1 MISDVALKEVGY
13 TESANNANKYSKELN
28 RPAESWCA
36 DFVSWCA
43 IKSGEIVL
51 NSASVQAWFE
61 WAKAKNYLVPVA
73 TSVKNDLLL
82 FSWNGQ
88 QLEHIG
94 INLGYNKNTHLFD
107 TVEGNTSADNTGSQA
122 NGDCVSL
129 KHRPPSC
136 IKYAVRPQWRNN
148 K

>member
-13 TESANNANKYSKELN
+13 TEGANNVNKYSKELN
-28 RPAESWCA
+28 RLAESWCA

-51 NSASVQAWFE
+51 NSASVQAWYE
-61 WAKAKNYLVPVA
+61 WAKAKNYIVPVA

-82 FSWNGQ
+82 FSFTGTHI
-88 QLEHIG
+88 EHIG
-94 INLGYNKNTHLFD
+94 INLGWNPNTHLFD
-107 TVEGNTSADNTGSQA
+107 TVEGNTSASSTSSQSQ
-122 NGDCVSL
+122 GDCVAL

-136 IKYAVRPQWRNN
+136 IKYAIRPQWRN

>member
-13 TESANNANKYSKELN
+13 TEGANNVNKYSKELN

-51 NSASVQAWFE
+51 NSSNVQAWYE
-61 WAKAKNYLVPVA
+61 WAKAKNYIVPVA
-73 TSVKNDLLL
+73 TSVKNDLLI
-82 FSWNGQ
+82 FSWNGVA
-88 QLEHIG
+88 LEHIG

-107 TVEGNTSADNTGSQA
+107 TVEGNTSQDNTGSQA
-122 NGDCVSL
+122 NGDCVAL

-136 IKYAVRPQWRNN
+136 VKYAVRIPWRN

>member
-1 MISDVALKEVGY
+1 VISDIALKEVGY
-13 TESANNANKYSKELN
+13 TESANNANKYSAELK

-43 IKSGEIVL
+43 IKAGETVL
-51 NSASVQAWFE
+51 NSPSVQAWFE

-73 TSVKNDLLL
+73 TSKKNDLLL
-82 FSWNGQ
+82 FSWSGT

-94 INLGYNKNTHLFD
+94 INLGWNPNTHLFD
-107 TVEGNTSADNTGSQA
+107 TVEGNTSGNNTGSQA
-122 NGDCVSL
+122 NGDCVAI

-136 IKYAVRPQWRNN
+136 IKYAIRIPWRNQ
-148 K
+148 